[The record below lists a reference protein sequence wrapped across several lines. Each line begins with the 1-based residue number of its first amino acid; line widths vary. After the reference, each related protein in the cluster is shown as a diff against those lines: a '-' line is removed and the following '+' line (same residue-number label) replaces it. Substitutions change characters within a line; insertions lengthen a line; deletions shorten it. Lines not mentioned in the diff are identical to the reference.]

1 MNDRNSVKIGLFT
14 VLALLIVGSI
24 SYIESTKSGH
34 TSSVGGGEIEN
45 LVSNDEKAKLYS
57 RAKEIVAPAG
67 FINTVDGEITIEKLI
82 GKKII
87 LVDFWTYSCINCQRT
102 LPYLNNWYE
111 KYKDSGLVIVG
122 VHTPEFEFEKDYQNV
137 LSATK
142 KYGVQY
148 PVVLDNDYGTW
159 SAYENRYWPRK
170 YLIDIDG
177 YIVYDH
183 IGEGAYEETELKIQE
198 LLAERAE
205 KLGLEEMPSVTEDTA
220 APEGVSVVDFTEPK
234 SPEIYFGATRNEYL
248 GNGIRGV
255 VGEQIF
261 QSPDKLQANILYLEG
276 VWNVTSEYSENKTVG
291 ARVIFKYRA
300 KNVNIVASSDT
311 ETVIELKLDGLPL
324 AEKAGRDVDV
334 SKTTSTVKINGSDL
348 YELVNDPNGYGEHVL
363 EIILPQTDVRIFTF
377 TFG

>member
-1 MNDRNSVKIGLFT
+1 MDDRNSVKIGLFA
-14 VLALLIVGSI
+14 VLALFIVGGI
-24 SYIESTKSGH
+24 SYIESTKSDH
-34 TSSVGGGEIEN
+34 TSSAGGGEIEH